1 VTARLRVGVNLLWLL
16 PGAGG
21 AEEYVI
27 RVLGALRRV
36 PDDIDVVILCNR
48 GFAGAHPDLAEA
60 FETAVAPIGGASRIG
75 RVVAESSWLAWVAV
89 RRRLD
94 VVHHTNNVVPWLRTR
109 PSVVTM
115 HDLRPIEM
123 PQTLGRVHGAY
134 LRSRFP
140 VSARRAAVIT
150 TPTAFVRQTVVDLLG
165 VSAAKVRIVS
175 APLPAVDE
183 AAGSATPAGI
193 DGPFFIYPAIT
204 TPHKDHRTL
213 IEAFAVVARDR
224 PDARLVLTG
233 ASGPAEGDVRASV
246 ARLGLQH
253 QVHRLG
259 MVPAARLESLM
270 REAVALVYPSRYEGF
285 GLPLAEAMALGCPV
299 IAAAATALPEV
310 AGNAGMLIEPGDIAG
325 WSSAMRTVLEDRAR
339 RDTMAAAGIERV
351 GFLSEGAAAT
361 ASIQAYRAAVG
372 PSGGRPHATGRARAQ
387 T

>member
-1 VTARLRVGVNLLWLL
+1 MTGRLRVGVNLLWLL

-21 AEEYVI
+21 AEEYVV
-27 RVLGALRRV
+27 RLLRALRRAS
-36 PDDIDVVILCNR
+36 DDLDVVIFCNQE
-48 GFAGAHPDLAEA
+48 FPGAHPELTEA
-60 FETAVAPIGGASRIG
+60 FETVTAPIGGGSRVG

-94 VVHHTNNVVPWLRTR
+94 LVHHTNNVVPWLRTR

-165 VSAAKVRIVS
+165 VPAAKVRVVS

-183 AAGSATPAGI
+183 AAGTTPAAGI
-193 DGPFFIYPAIT
+193 DGPFFIYPAT
-204 TPHKDHRTL
+204 TNPHKDHRTL
-213 IEAFAVVARDR
+213 IEAFAVLARDR
-224 PDARLVLTG
+224 PDALLVLTG

-246 ARLGLQH
+246 ARLGLQR

-259 MVPAARLESLM
+259 RVPAARLESLL

-299 IAAAATALPEV
+299 IAARATALPEV
-310 AGNAGMLIEPGDIAG
+310 AGDAGMLVEPGDVAA
-325 WSSAMRTVLEDRAR
+325 WSTAMRTLLEDPALRE
-339 RDTMAAAGIERV
+339 TIAAAGIERV
-351 GFLSEGAAAT
+351 GFLTEGATAT
-361 ASIQAYRAAVG
+361 ASVQAYRAAVG
-372 PSGGRPHATGRARAQ
+372 PPGGGRSPRGRARTQ